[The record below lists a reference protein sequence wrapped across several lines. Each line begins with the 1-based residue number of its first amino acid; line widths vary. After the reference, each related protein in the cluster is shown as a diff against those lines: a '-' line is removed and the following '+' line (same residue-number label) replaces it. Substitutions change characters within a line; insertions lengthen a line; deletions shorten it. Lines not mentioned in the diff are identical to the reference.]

1 MLIICWDFDG
11 TIITSGNIYKKIFLD
26 YIKPDILDKNNN
38 FFSNFFAESGGKHPI
53 NIFKELKENNFLK
66 ENIEFNIY
74 EINKKFNE
82 EVKNNGLSLT
92 KGILDIFKKLS
103 QHKNVIMAI
112 VTSTNINN
120 FIIKFNSPVLSE
132 LKKYFSLEKNIYICE
147 EVGNK
152 EPKPSSNGYIYAIND
167 ILTKNNITQ
176 TNNTIIAIE
185 DAVSGCISASNTKK
199 ELSKNNKLIVIGY
212 NTSAPKSKNDILLK
226 NGADYVFN
234 NSKELLDFL
243 NLILDIEFKL

>member
-74 EINKKFNE
+74 EINKRFNE

-103 QHKNVIMAI
+103 QHENVIMAI

-120 FIIKFNSPVLSE
+120 FIIKFNSPILSE
-132 LKKYFSLEKNIYICE
+132 LKKYFGLEKNIYICE

-167 ILTKNNITQ
+167 ILLKNKIENQ
-176 TNNTIIAIE
+176 ENTILAIE

-212 NTSAPKSKNDILLK
+212 NTIAPKSKNDILLK

-234 NSKELLDFL
+234 NSKELLNFIISNFL
-243 NLILDIEFKL
+243 

>member
-1 MLIICWDFDG
+1 
-11 TIITSGNIYKKIFLD
+11 
-26 YIKPDILDKNNN
+26 
-38 FFSNFFAESGGKHPI
+38 
-53 NIFKELKENNFLK
+53 
-66 ENIEFNIY
+66 
-74 EINKKFNE
+74 
-82 EVKNNGLSLT
+82 
-92 KGILDIFKKLS
+92 
-103 QHKNVIMAI
+103 MAI

-167 ILTKNNITQ
+167 ILLKNKIENQ
-176 TNNTIIAIE
+176 ENTILAIE

-212 NTSAPKSKNDILLK
+212 NTIAPKTKNDILLK

-234 NSKELLDFL
+234 NSKELLNFIISNFL
-243 NLILDIEFKL
+243 